1 MVIDVSVGAIVT
13 ICVTLIVITA
23 INAYFRINKNR

>member
-13 ICVTLIVITA
+13 ICVTLVVIRA
-23 INAYFRINKNR
+23 INAWVQTHHKR